1 MSNVTAYIGL
11 GSNLSNPIDQL
22 KIALQSI
29 DAIPST
35 QLQQSSSFF
44 GSKPLGPQDQPD
56 FVNAVCQIET
66 ELSAKE
72 LLQHLQKIELEQGR
86 IKKRHWGERLID
98 LDILLFGDEVIST
111 DELTVPHTQIALR
124 DFVLIPLVEIVPGL
138 VIPKLG
144 KIEPLIEALEDS
156 YLIALDEKAPIR

>member
-22 KIALQSI
+22 KTALQSI
-29 DAIPST
+29 DALPST
-35 QLQQSSSFF
+35 QLLQSSSFH

-56 FVNAVCQIET
+56 FVNAVCKIQT
-66 ELSAKE
+66 NLSAEE
-72 LLQHLQKIELEQGR
+72 LLHQLQKIELEQGR

-98 LDILLFGDEVIST
+98 LDILLFGDDVIST
-111 DELTVPHTQIALR
+111 DELTVPHAQIALR
-124 DFVLIPLVEIVPGL
+124 DFVLIPLVEIAPGL

-144 KIEPLIEALEDS
+144 MVESLIAALEDS
-156 YLIALDEKAPIR
+156 YLITLD

>member
-1 MSNVTAYIGL
+1 MSNSTAYIGL
-11 GSNLSNPIDQL
+11 GSNLSNPIEQL
-22 KIALQSI
+22 KTALQSI
-29 DAIPST
+29 DALPST
-35 QLQQSSSFF
+35 QLIQSSSFY

-72 LLQHLQKIELEQGR
+72 LLHLLQKIELEQGR

-98 LDILLFGDEVIST
+98 LDILLFGDDVIST
-111 DELTVPHTQIALR
+111 DELTVPHAQIALR
-124 DFVLIPLVEIVPGL
+124 DFVLIPLVEIAPGL

-144 KIEPLIEALEDS
+144 MIKSLIAALEDS
-156 YLIALDEKAPIR
+156 YLITLD